1 MAVGFR
7 FEVALALFY
16 NTPPF
21 LVAGIIHVHKSSLAD
36 LKSLS
41 KIGPHSSW

>member
-7 FEVALALFY
+7 FEVALFY
-16 NTPPF
+16 NTSPF
-21 LVAGIIHVHKSSLAD
+21 LVAGIIHVHESSLAD

-41 KIGPHSSW
+41 KTGSHSSW